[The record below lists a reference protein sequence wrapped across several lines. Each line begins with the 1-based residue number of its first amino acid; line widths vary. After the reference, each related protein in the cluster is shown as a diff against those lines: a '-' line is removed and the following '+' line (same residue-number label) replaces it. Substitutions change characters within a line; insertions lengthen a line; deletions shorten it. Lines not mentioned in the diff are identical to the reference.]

1 MKKTDNEYFDSEEFR
16 ELLADYET
24 SIDAGLPV
32 FMDANELAEIADFY
46 QMSEEYEKAEDAITL
61 ALSLSPGAISPLT
74 YRIHEALSNGDTQQA
89 WDWLDQIVEKSEPD
103 YIYNRAEI
111 MIAEG
116 KTEEAD
122 SYLREELK
130 SVPPD
135 EYQDYVVDVAH
146 IYSDY
151 GYNEKAMEW
160 IIRSHNEDS
169 PDYQEL
175 VGRTLFGL
183 GKYKDCEQV
192 FKKLIDRDP
201 FSKHY
206 WHALASA
213 QFMEGDY
220 PEAIQSSE
228 YAIAIDPKDPDG
240 LIAKANGLFT
250 IGNFE
255 EAIRYYERYSEQMP
269 DDEYS
274 YLQQGTILLQLGRPK
289 EAIDKLEKAK
299 KMGGEQSDYYNNIM
313 QELAFAY
320 SEDGQIDKGLALL
333 NETDDTD
340 CDHVQMELA
349 KGHLM
354 LTAKRIDEAEMH
366 FSTALS
372 ICDNFNEAFL
382 RIIVSLY
389 DNHYLDDAYRL
400 FGKYFAMVNSDNKDG
415 YAYMAL
421 CCYDLKYYEE
431 FLSYLKRACEV
442 NPAECHNILHELFPE
457 GMKPENYYEYIKDK
471 IKQ

>member
-183 GKYKDCEQV
+183 GKYKDSEQV
-192 FKKLIDRDP
+192 FQKLIDRDP

-206 WHALASA
+206 WHALALA
-213 QFMEGDY
+213 QFMDGDY
-220 PEAIQSSE
+220 PNAIQSSE

-250 IGNFE
+250 ISNFE
-255 EAIRYYERYSEQMP
+255 EAIKYYERYSEQMP

-274 YLQQGTILLQLGRPK
+274 YLQQGSSLLQLDRPK

-299 KMGGEQSDYYNNIM
+299 KMGGEQSTYYNNIM

-320 SEDGQIDKGLALL
+320 SEDGQIDKGLAQL
-333 NETDDTD
+333 NETNDAD

-349 KGHLM
+349 KGHLL
-354 LTAKRIDEAEMH
+354 LTANRIDEAEMH

-382 RIIVSLY
+382 HIIVSLY

-457 GMKPENYYEYIKDK
+457 GMKPENYYEYIKNK
-471 IKQ
+471 MKS